1 MNHTAIF
8 KGVDVKVMYNDWSHG
23 QRQFNS
29 QNAAKA
35 YVNGLDLTEVHRIIL
50 QPVWSAPGER
60 VTVEVHQQGE
70 DDRRDEIARTND
82 RELER
87 IKEHKRKTEYD
98 VDQTLLGFP
107 PAGD

>member
-1 MNHTAIF
+1 MNRTAIF
-8 KGVDVKVMYNDWSHG
+8 KGVIVKVTYNDWSRG
-23 QRQFNS
+23 QEQFKS

-70 DDRRDEIARTND
+70 DDRRDELAHTND
-82 RELER
+82 RERQRLRRER
-87 IKEHKRKTEYD
+87 TMP
-98 VDQTLLGFP
+98 GFP